1 MAEDKTSE
9 ERSILV
15 HGEVDEM
22 KMPAG
27 TGEGK
32 CEGHLGQRAN
42 SSYIQGTLTLC
53 GNGRGLW
60 GSWPGG
66 SEELKNRSKKKT
78 PQEEGREGHR
88 SPSTCSLC

>member
-1 MAEDKTSE
+1 M
-9 ERSILV
+9 
-15 HGEVDEM
+15 G
-22 KMPAG
+22 G
-27 TGEGK
+27 TW
-32 CEGHLGQRAN
+32 
-42 SSYIQGTLTLC
+42 
-53 GNGRGLW
+53 GRGQTALISRVHSHCVEMGEDYG